1 MFKKKFI
8 NQPYILEWEYSGTK
22 NDALD
27 PSSQKFWLVCLTSYT
42 SQIRP
47 NLNLNKDKIPVI
59 GLDIVERQVYSNYMS
74 RDSVDYSRWCLVC
87 AGTFSEIFIILRDL
101 LQKIQ
106 CFFSETRPLLGHFCR
121 NLFCPPEKSTF
132 FWIAKLVKN
141 LQISKEKKNNVKF
154 FTHGRWGLD
163 QKFHAKKMAKVFLG

>member
-1 MFKKKFI
+1 MI
-8 NQPYILEWEYSGTK
+8 
-22 NDALD
+22 
-27 PSSQKFWLVCLTSYT
+27 CLCYT
-42 SQIRP
+42 SQFCP
-47 NLNLNKDKIPVI
+47 KLNLIKDKIPVI

-141 LQISKEKKNNVKF
+141 LQISKEKKIMWNFSHMGGGVSTKN
-154 FTHGRWGLD
+154 FTP
-163 QKFHAKKMAKVFLG
+163 KKWPKCF

>member
-1 MFKKKFI
+1 MDCSWCGRLEGADIFQESFI
-8 NQPYILEWEYSGTK
+8 LLRVLICVFGAGKVVAVMT
-22 NDALD
+22 
-27 PSSQKFWLVCLTSYT
+27 WLVSPPCLMPVSL
-42 SQIRP
+42 S
-47 NLNLNKDKIPVI
+47 LNYS
-59 GLDIVERQVYSNYMS
+59 YSNYMS

-141 LQISKEKKNNVKF
+141 LQISKEKKIMWNFSHMGGGVSTKN
-154 FTHGRWGLD
+154 FTP
-163 QKFHAKKMAKVFLG
+163 KKWPKCF